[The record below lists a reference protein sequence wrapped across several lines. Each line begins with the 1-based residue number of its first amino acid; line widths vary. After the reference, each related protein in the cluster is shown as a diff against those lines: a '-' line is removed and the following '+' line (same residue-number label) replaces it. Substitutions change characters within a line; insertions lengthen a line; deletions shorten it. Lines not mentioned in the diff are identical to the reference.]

1 MHTFKRAQTL
11 NSWSYPDWWEKA
23 NRQITYMLWYTKF
36 ECKCEAWGNITR
48 VVKKLS
54 VRMGRHTEKLHHV
67 IMRAITSQSIPSDFA
82 QKARKSKHACCVVYQ
97 RLWKETSLKNWVI
110 SSSFPT
116 SISSQKKKKEKK
128 GKKANQAGSSGK
140 TACKKAKNRPRERG
154 VIILSSRV
162 SVIIP
167 SKQA

>member
-82 QKARKSKHACCVVYQ
+82 QKARKSKHTCCVVYQ

-116 SISSQKKKKEKK
+116 SISSQKKRKKKKEKK
-128 GKKANQAGSSGK
+128 QIKQDHL
-140 TACKKAKNRPRERG
+140 AKQPAKRQRIGPEKEA
-154 VIILSSRV
+154 L
-162 SVIIP
+162 
-167 SKQA
+167 